1 MDPGMPARSVKP
13 MVLGHKKNFDGAFYQ
28 SIRGKSRK
36 KDHFRS
42 IFDKITGLAASFILL
57 P

>member
-42 IFDKITGLAASFILL
+42 IFDRITG
-57 P
+57 